1 MEILSGLAAAFG
13 LMIALAALGV
23 TSLAAFALMGALG
36 LITDW
41 SFRRIFFVAFAL
53 GLFAP
58 VILAVNIGNTLSSED
73 FQRDLQR
80 ELLEKVPGTDAVPQE
95 AIDAIPQV
103 LELRDQLQDGTITAQ
118 EFEDRL
124 RERAE
129 EVRAAREAQL
139 QAASEAQQIESDAG
153 ADADGGPEGRTNT
166 PSDGDQ

>member
-13 LMIALAALGV
+13 LLMALAALGV

-41 SFRRIFFVAFAL
+41 SFRRIFFVSFAL

-58 VILAVNIGNTLSSED
+58 VLLAVSIGNALSGEE
-73 FQRDLQR
+73 LQR
-80 ELLEKVPGTDAVPQE
+80 ELKRELLNTVPGGDAIPQE

-124 RERAE
+124 RQRAE

-139 QAASEAQQIESDAG
+139 EAAGEAQQIESDAG

>member
-13 LMIALAALGV
+13 LLMALAALGV

-41 SFRRIFFVAFAL
+41 NFRRIFFVSFAL

-58 VILAVNIGNTLSSED
+58 VLLAVSIGNALSGEE
-73 FQRDLQR
+73 LQR
-80 ELLEKVPGTDAVPQE
+80 ELKRELLNTVPGGDAIPQE

-103 LELRDQLQDGTITAQ
+103 LEWRDQLQDGTITAQ

-124 RERAE
+124 RERAQR
-129 EVRAAREAQL
+129 VQAAREAQL
-139 QAASEAQQIESDAG
+139 QAAGESQQIESDAG
-153 ADADGGPEGRTNT
+153 ADVEEGPEDGTNT
-166 PSDGDQ
+166 PSDGEQ